1 MSSKSKATGVLVRG
15 KCGHQHRAEGHARMK
30 AETGATHLQGTPRTA
45 SKHPKLEETRKGSFP
60 RAFREHGASETL
72 ISAALRYLVSA
83 ALDHSHT
90 HLLTG
95 RLNTVKMSFSP
106 KLIYKFNVIP
116 IKILECFSVEI
127 DKPILN
133 LYRNTKDLE

>member
-1 MSSKSKATGVLVRG
+1 MWTPAQGR
-15 KCGHQHRAEGHARMK
+15 RPREDEGRDWSN
-30 AETGATHLQGTPRTA
+30 A
-45 SKHPKLEETRKGSFP
+45 STRNAKDGQHPKLEETRKGSFP
-60 RAFREHGASETL
+60 RAFREHGAGETL